1 MINMTVFANFY
12 KSINSAVVF
21 CAVGAKSLGFY
32 ELKKLIKGL
41 KFKFVNHFHCK
52 FLLKNSENR
61 KNFRLRRKFFWP
73 AFGRPSVSLPGRRV
87 TNKSVTRGGV

>member
-1 MINMTVFANFY
+1 MTVFTNFY

-21 CAVGAKSLGFY
+21 CAAGAKSLGFY

-61 KNFRLRRKFFWP
+61 KIFRLRRKIFGGGNSGKKGRVMGEFTP
-73 AFGRPSVSLPGRRV
+73 AIAP
-87 TNKSVTRGGV
+87 